1 MIAMWPS
8 CRIASKLSRA
18 PLAAYAMC
26 LVSDGQFDVTVRTG
40 VTLKIAKRT
49 KLWSTNF
56 LMMVQVVE
64 TIFARK

>member
-1 MIAMWPS
+1 MWPR

-18 PLAAYAMC
+18 TIAAYARC
-26 LVSDGQFDVTVRTG
+26 LVSDGRFEVTVRTG

-49 KLWSTNF
+49 KLWSTNS